1 MSSIP
6 NQSVSESEISN
17 QAESKNSS
25 KTSTK
30 PKFIKVTNRTSAPIE
45 LDFGRGKEVIVPSYK
60 SASLEPSQLEDPIF
74 LKVKKDFLIG

>member
-6 NQSVSESEISN
+6 NQSVSELETPN
-17 QAESKNSS
+17 QPESKNSVKKS
-25 KTSTK
+25 KTV
-30 PKFIKVTNRTSAPIE
+30 KVTNRTSAPIE
-45 LDFGRGKEVIVPSYK
+45 LDFGRGKEVIVPPYK